1 MVGQPVFIHRV
12 RLRNY
17 KSIAACDV
25 NLGPLTFLV
34 GPNGAGKSNFVDALR
49 LLSESLH
56 TTLDHALR
64 NQRGG
69 VKEVR
74 RRSSGHPTNFGI
86 RVDFFLPGNGQ
97 KGHYAF
103 RIGAAKDGGFQVQQE
118 ECRGGSSGFRVA
130 AGKVIEPPGVV
141 VPPAASDRLYLTNA
155 SGLPEFRPVFDALS
169 AMRFYNINP
178 DRLRQLQTPDKG
190 DVLDR
195 DGGNAASVIEKL
207 EKREPATLERIEDF
221 LSKVVPGVEGVR
233 TERMGHME
241 SIEFR
246 QRVMSA
252 PHPWRFP
259 ALNMSDGTLRALG
272 VLVALF
278 QRSDTSESWGGVPLV
293 GIEEP
298 EAALHPAAAGV
309 LIDALFQASRTRQV
323 VVTSHSPDLL
333 DDERL
338 TSDHVVAVLGR
349 EGCTEIGAIDEAGR
363 IALCDHLYTAG
374 ELLRLDQLQP
384 GPAAAHHNSQLRL
397 FDEEVGEQ

>member
-1 MVGQPVFIHRV
+1 MVGQPVFIRRV

-64 NQRGG
+64 TQRGG

-86 RVDFFLPGNGQ
+86 RVDFCLPGSGQ

-118 ECRGGSSGFRVA
+118 ECRVGSSGFRVA

-278 QRSDTSESWGGVPLV
+278 QRSDTTESWGGFPWSGSRNRRRPCIPLRPVSSSMPCFKRAEPVRSSSPATVPIYSTTS
-293 GIEEP
+293 GSRPITSWQFSGEK
-298 EAALHPAAAGV
+298 GV
-309 LIDALFQASRTRQV
+309 PRSAPSMRQV
-323 VVTSHSPDLL
+323 VSP
-333 DDERL
+333 
-338 TSDHVVAVLGR
+338 
-349 EGCTEIGAIDEAGR
+349 C
-363 IALCDHLYTAG
+363 
-374 ELLRLDQLQP
+374 
-384 GPAAAHHNSQLRL
+384 
-397 FDEEVGEQ
+397 